1 MKPIRTVAYI
11 LGGVAIIHYS
21 IASPVAIAKDVADH
35 VPAAPPV
42 SSLSSTGDTGVI
54 YRTNTDEVISRIFD
68 PRAPWENSDTG

>member
-1 MKPIRTVAYI
+1 MKSKPMIVPI
-11 LGGVAIIHYS
+11 LGTLAMGHFL
-21 IASPVAIAKDVADH
+21 IAAPDAFAKDVADH

-42 SSLSSTGDTGVI
+42 SSLSSTGDIGVI